1 MSEGAQTIKLN
12 RAMLS
17 NIVALFAIVSKQSGD
32 KPDQLTAVFD

>member
-17 NIVALFAIVSKQSGD
+17 NIVALFAIERRQTRSANGGV
-32 KPDQLTAVFD
+32 